1 VTRFAAVRRTALRSK
16 RGPSNRG
23 ETFFLAPGGRMDL
36 FEDCRELE
44 RLAAYHKA
52 RKVIDGWGR
61 GGILFGLLFL
71 ALSVLRF
78 LLSLRMGRGLVVPDY
93 RLIEPGLAALGLIFL
108 AEGLW
113 YSVRPSPR
121 VELVGGLALLALG
134 LANLSLGAIA
144 LRDGRFP
151 DWPVAMLGPVGLFFA
166 VLRFISYWLA
176 RAVRNSKYSEA
187 DLARLD
193 ELLRYVT
200 GTKLKDATD
209 IITFG
214 VGVRDWRVLLGPK
227 AALFVDML
235 SKRVVAARKEEVT
248 FEQTG
253 PVMLV
258 GLLRATFRVREQTW
272 KGTIAPAGFAKY
284 LAWKLEEPSAA
295 QETKAPPEVPT
306 DAIKAGQH
314 DFHA

>member
-1 VTRFAAVRRTALRSK
+1 
-16 RGPSNRG
+16 
-23 ETFFLAPGGRMDL
+23 MDL
-36 FEDCRELE
+36 FQDCRELE

-52 RKVIDGWGR
+52 RKAIHGAGR
-61 GGILFGLLFL
+61 GSIVIGLLFL
-71 ALSVLRF
+71 ALAVVPF
-78 LLSLRMGRGLVVPDY
+78 VVSLPMGRGLVVPDY
-93 RLIEPGLAALGLIFL
+93 RLILRVMAALGLILL
-108 AEGLW
+108 AEGVW
-113 YSVRPSPR
+113 YSIRPAPLID
-121 VELVGGLALLALG
+121 LVSGLALLALG
-134 LANLSLGAIA
+134 VASLTFSDHPLLA
-144 LRDGRFP
+144 GR
-151 DWPVAMLGPVGLFFA
+151 GPTWMVLLVGSFCLIDA
-166 VLRFISYWLA
+166 VLRFVSYRFA
-176 RAVRNSKYSEA
+176 RALRKSKYSED

-235 SKRVVAARKEEVT
+235 SKRVVAARKDEVT

-253 PVMLV
+253 PPLMVV
-258 GLLRATFRVREQTW
+258 GTLPATFRVREQTW

-284 LAWKLEEPSAA
+284 LAWKLEETSAA
-295 QETKAPPEVPT
+295 PETKAAPEVPT